1 MPGTLE
7 VKKLAT
13 SDGPL
18 GTESGDQFKA
28 VFQSL
33 LTGEESHVALAPLSE
48 ETIGAKL
55 NTTEQQIKKR
65 RKNMDNS
72 GAAVTEKIRGSVY
85 IASSDKVKTIGWGSR
100 DHGPLTRT

>member
-48 ETIGAKL
+48 ETIGARL
-55 NTTEQQIKKR
+55 NTTEQQIEKR
-65 RKNMDNS
+65 RKNMDN
-72 GAAVTEKIRGSVY
+72 GGGCRDWENPRLRY
-85 IASSDKVKTIGWGSR
+85 IVSSHKVKTIGWCSPDR
-100 DHGPLTRT
+100 GP